1 MLTYSECLIECLMTV
16 NNCRLEMRAC
26 GSSKSQPIFWCEYG
40 GEPCSLSSGHIAC
53 EAHKKRHILLHLPI
67 RSAPTSAPV
76 LGSGLFKILRA
87 AQWRYLRRGQRKHNG
102 RDRRNM
108 VVAVDGF
115 GAGLSNASAR
125 SVLAVPRDI
134 VQ

>member
-1 MLTYSECLIECLMTV
+1 
-16 NNCRLEMRAC
+16 MRAC

-76 LGSGLFKILRA
+76 LGSGLLRPC
-87 AQWRYLRRGQRKHNG
+87 AQHSGGTYAEVSENITGATGGTWLLLL
-102 RDRRNM
+102 M
-108 VVAVDGF
+108 V
-115 GAGLSNASAR
+115 L
-125 SVLAVPRDI
+125 VLVC
-134 VQ
+134 QM